1 VYVQADAGR
10 LGYLAQLLDRGAIT
24 LTVRRSYP
32 LDAAAEALAQA
43 RHGAGGAAVVLRLV
57 G

>member
-1 VYVQADAGR
+1 VYVQADAGQ